1 MYKFSSWLSGW
12 KNFGVLLGSHAVC
25 FRNSNFVFEGKSVNR
40 TRAQDSRTKGSE
52 EKVNILAGSQ
62 TDTPPLIC
70 VASEE
75 GAAFSF
81 RRSAKWIMPVAGW
94 NLLKVSLI
102 KSLNN
107 ESALEDS
114 LRLEKAELCQQDKS
128 IPYFRLKTN
137 PSSPRLFIC
146 QQTLAFG
153 PKHLRKDVVGPK
165 RLKWIFVWCMAFWVG
180 GGTCTLIDYR
190 HSLPLEAQ
198 RWVMPQLAHL
208 AQLGALATAKQP
220 KAFVG
225 GKCHGSSNAI
235 STPSASGLHLQLPSP
250 VQFLFLYLVVV
261 LPQIP
266 SLQANLLHRTTL
278 KKWQISE
285 LGRKIQHYR

>member
-165 RLKWIFVWCMAFWVG
+165 RLNEYSSDVWHSEWAEEHAHW
-180 GGTCTLIDYR
+180 LIIDTVC
-190 HSLPLEAQ
+190 HSKPSVE
-198 RWVMPQLAHL
+198 WCPQLAHL

-278 KKWQISE
+278 KKNGKF
-285 LGRKIQHYR
+285 LN